1 MEKTVRRR
9 PAWLG
14 CAAHL
19 LLIGSPVAFLV
30 LLGWLVWLL
39 AADPAREAASPDW
52 RPIAAPAPDVRCWQ
66 YGYSLTIVC
75 LEEP

>member
-1 MEKTVRRR
+1 MRPSQIAARVWLVTV
-9 PAWLG
+9 PALIIGLLANLMWLG
-14 CAAHL
+14 VSAIDKTKAL
-19 LLIGSPVAFLV
+19 
-30 LLGWLVWLL
+30 
-39 AADPAREAASPDW
+39 EAAPPEW